1 LLQAHC
7 AQEEHNSVSQQQLAC
22 SPSLPASFEQAL
34 DDGHCIVGSPVRVR
48 DEIGKQANEA
58 GVTYIMKRCHHAFLR
73 IHG

>member
-1 LLQAHC
+1 MTINGNGGAID
-7 AQEEHNSVSQQQLAC
+7 STVRDRVMQQIEA
-22 SPSLPASFEQAL
+22 FEQAL